1 MTRRGFSRARTLSS
15 PASEKEPTALVG
27 VIAQAK
33 VETSATAMG
42 KSLKSA
48 AAVLGCLRNT
58 KWDLFSAVAQLTDH
72 RKTDA
77 DLLLADVR
85 SWLKVDEHALA
96 GGLAPKLSDAVDRA
110 IRLLTPPKQ
119 PSVPP
124 IPSVPKPGPQPTD
137 PEWTVVLTDTKARMT
152 ENEVL
157 GTAEELVRKLREN
170 SRYRLTMQW
179 TLEEGPP

>member
-1 MTRRGFSRARTLSS
+1 VA
-15 PASEKEPTALVG
+15 
-27 VIAQAK
+27 IATAK
-33 VETSATAMG
+33 VETSTTSMG

-48 AAVLGCLRNT
+48 GAVLGCLRST
-58 KWDLFSAVAQLTDH
+58 KWDLFSAAAQRTDH

-119 PSVPP
+119 PPVPP
-124 IPSVPKPGPQPTD
+124 SPPVPTPGPQPTD
-137 PEWTVVLTDTKARMT
+137 PEWTVVLTDRKARMT
-152 ENEVL
+152 EKELL
-157 GTAEELVRKLREN
+157 GTVEELVRKLREN
-170 SRYRLTMQW
+170 PRYRLTMQW